1 MCLKRAETKTNITLT
16 TQLLSKLYITKSSIW
31 PLESSGGEGLDELSL
46 SLNENITLVW
56 HMKARLQPKG
66 VVMWGTEERRV
77 TGGQVEWISPLFE
90 YITAL
95 HLEKNLICNKGLIL
109 PNLMMQSFVDGHNSN
124 LEIRIRYKITSS
136 KSFIHVKIGWELN
149 K

>member
-1 MCLKRAETKTNITLT
+1 MCLKRAETTTNITLT
-16 TQLLSKLYITKSSIW
+16 TQLLLKLYITKSSIW
-31 PLESSGGEGLDELSL
+31 PLESSGWEGLD
-46 SLNENITLVW
+46 SLNKNITLAW
-56 HMKARLQPKG
+56 HMKARFQPKG
-66 VVMWGTEERRV
+66 LVMWGTNERRV
-77 TGGQVEWISPLFE
+77 TWGQVEWISPLFE

-95 HLEKNLICNKGLIL
+95 HIKKNLICNKGLIL
-109 PNLMMQSFVDGHNSN
+109 PSLMIQRFVDGHNSN